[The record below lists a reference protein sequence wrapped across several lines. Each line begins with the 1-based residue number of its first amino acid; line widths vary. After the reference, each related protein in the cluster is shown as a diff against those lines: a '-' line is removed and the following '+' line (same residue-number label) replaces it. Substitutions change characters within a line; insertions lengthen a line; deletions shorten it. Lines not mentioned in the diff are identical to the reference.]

1 MKNEELYLEYLEYLN
16 WKLNNKQIN
25 KGKYSLL
32 KMSRNSFEDF
42 KVRLENDITFNDMI
56 IEIMRIETRDKK
68 IDNIFDDID

>member
-1 MKNEELYLEYLEYLN
+1 MKDEELYLEYLEYLN

-56 IEIMRIETRDKK
+56 VEIMRIETRDKK

>member
-16 WKLNNKQIN
+16 WKMNNKQIN

-56 IEIMRIETRDKK
+56 VEIMRIETRDKK

>member
-16 WKLNNKQIN
+16 WRLNNKQIN

-32 KMSRNSFEDF
+32 KMSRSSFEDF

-56 IEIMRIETRDKK
+56 VEIMRIEIRDKK
-68 IDNIFDDID
+68 IDDIFDDIN

>member
-1 MKNEELYLEYLEYLN
+1 MKDEELYLEYLEYLN
-16 WKLNNKQIN
+16 WKMNNKQIN

-56 IEIMRIETRDKK
+56 VEIMRIEARDKK

>member
-56 IEIMRIETRDKK
+56 VEIMRIETRDKK

>member
-56 IEIMRIETRDKK
+56 VEIMRIETRDKK
-68 IDNIFDDID
+68 IDDIFDDIN

>member
-42 KVRLENDITFNDMI
+42 RVRLENDITFNDMI
-56 IEIMRIETRDKK
+56 VEIMRIETRDKK

>member
-1 MKNEELYLEYLEYLN
+1 MKDEELYLEYLEYLN

-32 KMSRNSFEDF
+32 KMSRNSFEGF

-56 IEIMRIETRDKK
+56 VEIMRIETRDKK
-68 IDNIFDDID
+68 IDDIFDDID

>member
-56 IEIMRIETRDKK
+56 VEIMRIDTRDKK

>member
-56 IEIMRIETRDKK
+56 VEIMRVETRDKK

>member
-56 IEIMRIETRDKK
+56 VEIMRIETRDKK
-68 IDNIFDDID
+68 IDDIFDDID